1 MRRGKVDIFSEWA
14 RWRVGINNKTMINFF
29 RRIRKKLA
37 DDNKPLKYMRYAI
50 GEILLVVIGILIAL
64 SLNNWNENR
73 NIEKLEIQYLNRLI
87 KDLTIDTLYITSRI
101 EKSQRVVNNHR
112 NIIRSMYE
120 KQKSIEDVKDLWKQ
134 IVWASEY
141 LITQNATYEEL
152 TNSGNLSIFKNQ
164 ELKTSIIYY
173 YRENEQV
180 AKHISEFDEVSTRHL
195 IHLNHVFPNNIKFN
209 PKHNDIFEN
218 LDLGG
223 NEWEFFNDPSSEI
236 FQTIALALSIY
247 KLKHT
252 KYIDEFLTLK
262 NNSKKLINEIN
273 NELESRK

>member
-1 MRRGKVDIFSEWA
+1 
-14 RWRVGINNKTMINFF
+14 MIKFF
-29 RRIRKKLA
+29 RHIRKQLLIE
-37 DDNKPLKYMRYAI
+37 NKFSKYILYAI
-50 GEILLVVIGILIAL
+50 GEIVLVVIGILIAL

-112 NIIRSMYE
+112 NIIRLMYA
-120 KQKSIEDVKDLWKQ
+120 KQKSVEDVKDLWKQ
-134 IVWASEY
+134 IVWASEH
-141 LITQNATYEEL
+141 LVTQNATYGEL

-173 YRENEQV
+173 YRENELV

-195 IHLNHVFPNNIKFN
+195 IHLNHVFPNNIKLN
-209 PKHNDIFEN
+209 PKHDDIFED

-223 NEWEFFNDPSSEI
+223 NEWEFFNDPSSEK
-236 FQTIALALSIY
+236 FQTITLTLSIY

-252 KYIDEFLTLK
+252 KYIDEFLKLK
-262 NNSKKLINEIN
+262 NDSKKLINEIN